1 MVKRIRRADPKYD
14 LLKKFLD
21 FLRDEEYT
29 LMGNSVFRDT
39 SKWGKLPPRKGDKV
53 SINIFFEGKVPSDN
67 QEDIMINDFIST
79 YGDD

>member
-39 SKWGKLPPRKGDKV
+39 SRWGKLPPKKGDKV
-53 SINIFFEGKVPSDN
+53 SINIHIQGSVPSDKR
-67 QEDIMINDFIST
+67 EDILINT
-79 YGDD
+79 YLDEVRNP